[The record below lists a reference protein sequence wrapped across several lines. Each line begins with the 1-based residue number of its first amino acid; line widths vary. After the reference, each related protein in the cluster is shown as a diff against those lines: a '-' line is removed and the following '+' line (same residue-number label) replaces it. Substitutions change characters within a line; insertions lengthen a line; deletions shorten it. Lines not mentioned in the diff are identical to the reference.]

1 MLDAVVAGAGE
12 DEGDGSHGAL
22 ARPGRCLG
30 ALTACVACRGEV
42 LGARVLDPGV
52 CLFA

>member
-1 MLDAVVAGAGE
+1 VLDAVLGFAGE

-30 ALTACVACRGEV
+30 ALTACLARRGEV
-42 LGARVLDPGV
+42 LGARVLATSV
-52 CLFA
+52 RLFA